1 MNDPE
6 VTMHTSLD
14 GTSFIAHEK
23 ALEAAGIAL
32 ALVTRVPAPLR
43 SLADQV
49 VRAAS
54 SVPANLSEGSGR
66 VGRDRLNLWRIAYG
80 SAREVDT
87 FLRLLV
93 NAKAIDRARALR
105 ALRLFDEVRAMT
117 WRLVHPEQSRR
128 RR

>member
-1 MNDPE
+1 
-6 VTMHTSLD
+6 MHTSFD

-66 VGRDRLNLWRIAYG
+66 VGRDRLNLWRIAYA

-93 NAKAIDRARALR
+93 NAKAIDSTRALR
-105 ALRLFDEVRAMT
+105 ALHLFDEVRAMT
-117 WRLVHPEQSRR
+117 WRLVHPQ
-128 RR
+128 